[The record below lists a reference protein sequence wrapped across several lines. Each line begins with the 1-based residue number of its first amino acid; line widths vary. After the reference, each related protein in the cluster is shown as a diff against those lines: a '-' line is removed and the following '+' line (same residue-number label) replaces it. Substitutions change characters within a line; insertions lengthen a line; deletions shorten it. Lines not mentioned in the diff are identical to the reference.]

1 MKVEIYFVFRYLDF
15 VCEKKI
21 NIVLSSNIRVIFFVL
36 LG

>member
-1 MKVEIYFVFRYLDF
+1 MKVEIYFVDILR
-15 VCEKKI
+15 VCMWEKI